1 VKTRFSGLCERF
13 FFFFFF
19 VCGFLSFRWTEI
31 CGLGDGG
38 FGLRWVVVDGL

>member
-1 VKTRFSGLCERF
+1 MKTRFSGGSER
-13 FFFFFF
+13 FFF
-19 VCGFLSFRWTEI
+19 VCGFLSFWWTRI